1 MTNTTTPST
10 WTPSLGARLTTPGIE
25 LTEPMRA
32 RLVSTGG
39 FTHPLFTDPE
49 IAEGPSPFAGRPF
62 PGQALLL
69 VLGGL
74 VEQTGVF
81 DDIAVALIG
90 YDAVRFR
97 SPAYP
102 GDTVLADLEVWRI
115 QPMPNPRRMTLVLDC
130 AARTTEGR
138 ALATFTMNLLC
149 RTETTA

>member
-1 MTNTTTPST
+1 V
-10 WTPSLGARLTTPGIE
+10 LGARLTTPTVQ

-32 RLVSTGG
+32 QLVETGG

-49 IAEGPSPFAGRPF
+49 VAQGRPSFAGRPF

-90 YDAVRFR
+90 YDTVRFR
-97 SPAYP
+97 APAYP
-102 GDTVLADLEVWRI
+102 GDHVHAEVEVWRI
-115 QPMPNPRRMTLVLDC
+115 LPMPNPRRMTLLLDC
-130 AARTTEGR
+130 AAKNQDGQT
-138 ALATFTMNLLC
+138 LATFTMNMLC
-149 RTETTA
+149 RTENPA